1 MMEEEKNDNTFDTL
15 SKDVSTA
22 NSIKGALKTGK
33 SISSAIKG
41 AALGNPI
48 IAADLVWKNRDLI
61 KKIILIMIFLLILPI
76 LFITML
82 PSIIFGDLS
91 DNPGMPIM
99 NNDSAIIEN
108 MKSAEIAIWTIL
120 QESHNDIIERVN
132 DEIEKLEETEY
143 AVIED
148 NYNLGTPINSTL
160 ILSQYSASK
169 NYDKINIDDL
179 IETISKFKNQLFS
192 YDVSSSSE
200 ISTNEEGKET
210 EITTYHYTIT
220 YIGDSFFV
228 ENIFKLDREKK
239 EIANYYAENLMMF
252 LYGSNFEVGGIG
264 KAQVSQDVLKYT
276 DLIKKYAAQYGISE
290 YFELICAVMMAESG
304 GRVPDV
310 MQASECPYNTKYPK
324 KPNAIDNP
332 EYSIDVGIHYLS
344 DCLRGAGCTSIGD
357 IGKISLALQGY
368 NYGNGYISWAINN
381 YGGYSEANAIEFS
394 NIMKQKL
401 NWKNYGNPRYV
412 SAVMKYLIIG
422 GSGEYGSPFVGR
434 NWVTAV
440 SSEYG
445 NRVDPINGKP
455 SAFHSGLDIAYP
467 TGTQI
472 NAVESGV
479 VILAADTNN
488 GYGNHIKI
496 DHGNGVVTLYGH
508 CSKLLVSKG
517 QKVEKGQVIAEVGAT
532 GRVTGAHLHI
542 EFIVNGK
549 KENPRKYL
557 TMP

>member
-1 MMEEEKNDNTFDTL
+1 MMEEEKNDNTLDTL
-15 SKDVSTA
+15 SKHISTA

-76 LFITML
+76 LFIIML

-91 DNPGMPIM
+91 DNPELPIM

-200 ISTNEEGKET
+200 ISTNEEGKEI